1 MRLKRGYA
9 TVKEAAEALGMAYTT
24 YTGYEKGERSPNNET
39 LSMLASF
46 FGVTTDYLL
55 GRTEHPSAIHMTRDN
70 LPKELVN
77 AEIEWDDI
85 LEQQSKEG
93 RIPKDEI
100 RGYSRARKGHGV
112 KKSGGRLRSGKV
124 ADGMCFSLAPAFE
137 YGHVKWMQVTPAG

>member
-1 MRLKRGYA
+1 MEKSFFRYDRLRELRLKRGYA

-55 GRTEHPSAIHMTRDN
+55 GRTEHPSAIHLTRDN

-77 AEIEWDDI
+77 AEIEWVDI
-85 LEQQSKEG
+85 LEQQLKEG

-100 RGYSRARKGHGV
+100 PRILAALAKG
-112 KKSGGRLRSGKV
+112 
-124 ADGMCFSLAPAFE
+124 ME
-137 YGHVKWMQVTPAG
+137 